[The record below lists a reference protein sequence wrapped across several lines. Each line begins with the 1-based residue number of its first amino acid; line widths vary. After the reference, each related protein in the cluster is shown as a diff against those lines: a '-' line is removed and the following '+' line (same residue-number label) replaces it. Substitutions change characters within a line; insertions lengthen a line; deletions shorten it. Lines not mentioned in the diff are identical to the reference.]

1 MEMTAV
7 GHMRR
12 CIVEAALFLRLRIL
26 EREREDDLDALLPL
40 LAVDARESVLLALV
54 PGGCR

>member
-1 MEMTAV
+1 M
-7 GHMRR
+7 
-12 CIVEAALFLRLRIL
+12 VEAALFLRLRIL

-40 LAVDARESVLLALV
+40 LAVDVRESVLLALF